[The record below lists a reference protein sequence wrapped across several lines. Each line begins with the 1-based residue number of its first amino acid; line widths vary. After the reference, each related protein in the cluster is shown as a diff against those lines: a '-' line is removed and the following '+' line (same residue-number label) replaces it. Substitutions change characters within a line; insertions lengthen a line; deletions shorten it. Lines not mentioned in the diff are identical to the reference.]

1 MFKSQDFVD
10 IKIPYSGKLSWEK
23 TFANFPVLWLLAKVF
38 SVKFGGVMFFD
49 TTKQVI
55 RKNFLH
61 ENLIH

>member
-1 MFKSQDFVD
+1 MFKSQEFVN
-10 IKIPYSGKLSWEK
+10 IKIPYSGKLLWEK
-23 TFANFPVLWLLAKVF
+23 TFANFAVLWLFAKVF

-49 TTKQVI
+49 TAKQAI

>member
-23 TFANFPVLWLLAKVF
+23 TFANFAVLWLLAKVF